1 VGTEEDG
8 VDEAGRSAE
17 PPVIVA
23 PPGLDIDPEVKAADE
38 VADNGTMPSS
48 RDAVT
53 GNGNGN
59 GEAPRRGEIA
69 TDVPFPADGIG
80 KPKSAAQTDA
90 AGSADG
96 VDDSA
101 EDHSADDRPD
111 GTTTAASS
119 VLDSGR
125 QAVRHA
131 MAATNNLFSTRSAKS
146 DSADSEEDGAPA
158 RSRPAMTQGS
168 IMAPPV
174 STASPAASVFTPA
187 ERKPSFTPSSSRDT
201 ADAATPSSPASAA
214 PSSSTVP
221 SAPSS
226 ASSLSPPSTAPS
238 SPTAPTSPTG
248 SSRTGQPGSGGQS
261 LWREVRRP
269 SPASS
274 SSAPPIGG
282 AAPDRPSDPSRPGGP
297 AGPAGSP
304 PPGSPYSGSGQAY
317 GPQPSGSRPGSSAPG
332 AQHAGAPSGQGFSA
346 AAAAVGGAAA
356 GLAGSVTSAFQNRN
370 TSRNAGAK
378 RKRRPAGVRRSPK
391 RQAQLTLARVEPWSV
406 MKFSF
411 VVSVVA
417 FIILFV
423 AVAVLYMVLSAL
435 GVFTSLQHTV
445 SSITSSQGS
454 AGTNISNWFSASRI
468 LGYTGMLGALNIVL
482 ITAMSTIGAVIYNL
496 IATTIG
502 GVEVTLRET
511 E

>member
-1 VGTEEDG
+1 
-8 VDEAGRSAE
+8 VDEAGRAAE

-38 VADNGTMPSS
+38 GVDNGTMPSA
-48 RDAVT
+48 RDDAVT
-53 GNGNGN
+53 GNGNGSNGN
-59 GEAPRRGEIA
+59 GEVPRRGEIA

-80 KPKSAAQTDA
+80 KPKGAERDTAAEP
-90 AGSADG
+90 ADSSDG
-96 VDDSA
+96 HSDD
-101 EDHSADDRPD
+101 DHLVDDRPN
-111 GTTTAASS
+111 GTATGGNS

-131 MAATNNLFSTRSAKS
+131 MAAFSTRSKS
-146 DSADSEEDGAPA
+146 DSSSSDSGEDGTPAPA
-158 RSRPAMTQGS
+158 RPAMTQGS

-174 STASPAASVFTPA
+174 STSSPAASVFTPA
-187 ERKPSFTPSSSRDT
+187 ERRPSFTPSSSGDKPDST
-201 ADAATPSSPASAA
+201 TSSMPASA
-214 PSSSTVP
+214 PSSSTAP
-221 SAPSS
+221 SASSTAPSS
-226 ASSLSPPSTAPS
+226 SSYSSSTAPSLSPPSSAPS
-238 SPTAPTSPTG
+238 SPTG
-248 SSRTGQPGSGGQS
+248 SSRTGQTGSGGQS

-274 SSAPPIGG
+274 SSAPPTAGP
-282 AAPDRPSDPSRPGGP
+282 ARPSDPSRPAGP
-297 AGPAGSP
+297 GGPAGSP
-304 PPGSPYSGSGQAY
+304 PPGSSYPGQAY
-317 GPQPSGSRPGSSAPG
+317 GSSSPSGSRPGSSAPG
-332 AQHAGAPSGQGFSA
+332 AHAGSPGGQGFSA

-356 GLAGSVTSAFQNRN
+356 GLAGSVTSAFQSRN
-370 TSRNAGAK
+370 TGTK
-378 RKRRPAGVRRSPK
+378 RKRRPGVRRSPK

-445 SSITSSQGS
+445 DSITSSQGQ
-454 AGTNISNWFSASRI
+454 AGTNISTWFSASRI

>member
-8 VDEAGRSAE
+8 VDEAGRTAE
-17 PPVIVA
+17 PTVIVA
-23 PPGLDIDPEVKAADE
+23 PTGLDIDPEVKAADE
-38 VADNGTMPSS
+38 VVDNRTMPSS
-48 RDAVT
+48 RDDAVT

-59 GEAPRRGEIA
+59 GEGPRRGEIA

-80 KPKSAAQTDA
+80 RPKSATRDA
-90 AGSADG
+90 TAESADG
-96 VDDSA
+96 DGHSDNGHSDD
-101 EDHSADDRPD
+101 DHSVD
-111 GTTTAASS
+111 GRSGGATTGASS
-119 VLDSGR
+119 VLDTGR

-131 MAATNNLFSTRSAKS
+131 MAAFSTRSGKS
-146 DSADSEEDGAPA
+146 DSDEDAAPA
-158 RSRPAMTQGS
+158 PSRPAMTQSS

-187 ERKPSFTPSSSRDT
+187 ERRPSFTPSSSSDT
-201 ADAATPSSPASAA
+201 ADPAASSSPE
-214 PSSSTVP
+214 SSST
-221 SAPSS
+221 
-226 ASSLSPPSTAPS
+226 ASSLTPPSTAPS
-238 SPTAPTSPTG
+238 APSG
-248 SSRTGQPGSGGQS
+248 SSRTGQAGSGGHS

-269 SPASS
+269 SPESS

-282 AAPDRPSDPSRPGGP
+282 TAPSRPSDPSRP

-304 PPGSPYSGSGQAY
+304 QPGSSYSGHPYSTPPS
-317 GPQPSGSRPGSSAPG
+317 SGSRPGSSAPG
-332 AQHAGAPSGQGFSA
+332 AHAGSPSGQSFS
-346 AAAAVGGAAA
+346 AAVGGAAA
-356 GLAGSVTSAFQNRN
+356 GLAGSVTSAFQGRN
-370 TSRNAGAK
+370 TGTK
-378 RKRRPAGVRRSPK
+378 QRKRRPAGVRRSPK

-445 SSITSSQGS
+445 NSITSSQGQ
-454 AGTNISNWFSASRI
+454 AGTDISTWFSASRI